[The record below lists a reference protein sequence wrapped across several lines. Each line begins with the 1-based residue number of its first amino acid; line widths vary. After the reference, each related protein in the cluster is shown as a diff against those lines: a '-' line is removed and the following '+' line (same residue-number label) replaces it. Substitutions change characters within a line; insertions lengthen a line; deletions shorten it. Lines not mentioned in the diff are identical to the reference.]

1 MEKKAIVPGPGDL
14 GAEETLQTQI
24 LDTLLSRVPNSVSC
38 GDNNNLELAPPLK
51 KCRLWSPSQQTTV
64 SEEAVEAVVISSAVS
79 ISPIQATSSSS
90 CACAPE
96 APLLQSQII
105 VAGCRSVDLLKGWKE
120 QRFCQ
125 DRECSTDSE
134 AAPLLPAVSLDGVS
148 RPESHILQTETSEE
162 CVSLSRSER
171 INLEDVCVE
180 IVTSTSPGFVIEP
193 AEGSTLQPNR
203 GKNLEEDFCCG
214 FPSSSSSIG
223 LKPVRRTAED
233 LDPCAADEDASL
245 LSPKKS
251 ILASQMVV
259 AEGSCSPR
267 TPPKRPS
274 TDQEIPG
281 APVKAREER
290 PPRNLRLQ
298 GRARR
303 KLLFD
308 NL

>member
-14 GAEETLQTQI
+14 GAQETLQTQI
-24 LDTLLSRVPNSVSC
+24 LDTVLSRVPNSVSR
-38 GDNNNLELAPPLK
+38 GDNNDLEIAPPLK
-51 KCRLWSPSQQTTV
+51 KCRLWSSSQQTMV

-96 APLLQSQII
+96 VSLLQSQTI
-105 VAGCRSVDLLKGWKE
+105 VAGCRSVDLLKEWKE

-125 DRECSTDSE
+125 DREFSTDSE
-134 AAPLLPAVSLDGVS
+134 AAPLLPAVSLEGVS

-193 AEGSTLQPNR
+193 AEGSRLQPNR

-251 ILASQMVV
+251 ILAPQMVV

>member
-24 LDTLLSRVPNSVSC
+24 LDTVLSRVPNSVSR
-38 GDNNNLELAPPLK
+38 GDNNNLEITPPLK
-51 KCRLWSPSQQTTV
+51 KCRLWSSSQQTMV
-64 SEEAVEAVVISSAVS
+64 SEEAMEAVVISSAVS
-79 ISPIQATSSSS
+79 ISPIQATSSS

-96 APLLQSQII
+96 ASLLQSQTI
-105 VAGCRSVDLLKGWKE
+105 VAGCRSVELLKDWKE

-134 AAPLLPAVSLDGVS
+134 AAPPPPAVSLEDVS

-171 INLEDVCVE
+171 INLEDVFVE

-193 AEGSTLQPNR
+193 AEGSRLQPNR
-203 GKNLEEDFCCG
+203 GKNPEEDFCGG
-214 FPSSSSSIG
+214 FPTSSSSIG

-251 ILASQMVV
+251 ILAPQMVV

>member
-1 MEKKAIVPGPGDL
+1 MEKKAIIAGPGDL
-14 GAEETLQTQI
+14 GAQETLQTQI
-24 LDTLLSRVPNSVSC
+24 LDTVLSRVPNSVSR
-38 GDNNNLELAPPLK
+38 GDNNHLEIAPPLK
-51 KCRLWSPSQQTTV
+51 KCRLWSSSQQTMV

-96 APLLQSQII
+96 VSLLQSQTI
-105 VAGCRSVDLLKGWKE
+105 VAGCRSVDLLKEWKE

-125 DRECSTDSE
+125 DREFSTDSE
-134 AAPLLPAVSLDGVS
+134 AAPLLPAVSLEGVS

-193 AEGSTLQPNR
+193 AEGSRLQPNR
-203 GKNLEEDFCCG
+203 GKNLEEEFCCG

-251 ILASQMVV
+251 MLAPQMVV

>member
-1 MEKKAIVPGPGDL
+1 MEKKAIIAGPGDL
-14 GAEETLQTQI
+14 GAQETLQTQI
-24 LDTLLSRVPNSVSC
+24 LDTVLSRVPNSVSR
-38 GDNNNLELAPPLK
+38 GDNNHLEIAPPLK
-51 KCRLWSPSQQTTV
+51 KCRLWSSSQQTMV

-96 APLLQSQII
+96 VSLLQSQTI
-105 VAGCRSVDLLKGWKE
+105 VAGCRSVDLLKEWKE

-125 DRECSTDSE
+125 DREFSTDSK
-134 AAPLLPAVSLDGVS
+134 AAPLLPAVSLEGVS

-193 AEGSTLQPNR
+193 AEGSRLQPNR
-203 GKNLEEDFCCG
+203 GKNLEEEFCCG

-251 ILASQMVV
+251 MLAPQMVV